1 MVIEHVYL
9 SIKPQQSEAFEHAF
23 QQAQQIIAP
32 MQGLNTIQLMKNSHD
47 PHRYILMISWERIE
61 DHTEGFRQSEAYL
74 QWKALL
80 HDFYDPFPTVE
91 YYQPCLL
98 RQKK

>member
-1 MVIEHVYL
+1 MIIEHVHL
-9 SIKPQQSEAFEHAF
+9 RIKPQQSEAFELAF

-32 MQGLNTIQLMKNSHD
+32 MPGLSTVQLLQKMDNLHA
-47 PHRYILMISWERIE
+47 YILLIAWDKLE

-80 HDFYDPFPTVE
+80 HHFYDPFPQVE
-91 YYQPCLL
+91 YYQPCISF
-98 RQKK
+98 KEK